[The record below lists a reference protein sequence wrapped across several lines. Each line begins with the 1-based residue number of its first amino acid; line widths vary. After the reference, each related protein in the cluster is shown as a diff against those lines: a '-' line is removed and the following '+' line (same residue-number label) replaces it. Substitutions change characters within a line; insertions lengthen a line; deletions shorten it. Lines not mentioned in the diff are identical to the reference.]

1 MMSKTS
7 SVSFKASLRRLVVNV
22 FAVPSQK
29 EMQVNLTEQENRDG
43 ADSSGE
49 TQWLADGI
57 RVEQMQ

>member
-43 ADSSGE
+43 SDSSGE

-57 RVEQMQ
+57 HVEQMQ